1 MSFLGRHLSSQE
13 SGDHPQADSALGSL
27 SGIPQ
32 PEALLLEDGD
42 TRRKTRDSPS
52 GAVPLSLKGLLSPR
66 APVEPGP
73 GKLPTP
79 LSSSLLKCSERG
91 QPQQRRAAGPG
102 PQGLVCKVVLIASL
116 LSLRSQLMDSDM
128 DYERPNLETIKCV
141 VVGDNTVGKTRLIC
155 ARACNATLTHYQ
167 LLATHMPTVWAID
180 QYWVWQEVSLQVYGL
195 IHLGFFPR
203 DLSRRALC

>member
-52 GAVPLSLKGLLSPR
+52 GAVPLSLKGLLFPR
-66 APVEPGP
+66 AHVEPVP

-79 LSSSLLKCSERG
+79 LSCSLLKCSERG
-91 QPQQRRAAGPG
+91 QPRQRRAAGPG
-102 PQGLVCKVVLIASL
+102 PQGLVCEVVLTASL

-128 DYERPNLETIKCV
+128 DYERPNVETIKCV
-141 VVGDNTVGKTRLIC
+141 VVGDNAVGKTRLIC
-155 ARACNATLTHYQ
+155 AWACNATLTQYQ
-167 LLATHMPTVWAID
+167 LLATHVPTVWAID
-180 QYWVWQEVSLQVYGL
+180 QYRVCQEVRLQVYGL
-195 IHLGFFPR
+195 THLGFFPR
-203 DLSRRALC
+203 DLSRGALC

>member
-1 MSFLGRHLSSQE
+1 MGTSPRE
-13 SGDHPQADSALGSL
+13 DSALGSL

-79 LSSSLLKCSERG
+79 LSCSLLKCSERG
-91 QPQQRRAAGPG
+91 QPRQRRAAGPG
-102 PQGLVCKVVLIASL
+102 PQGLVCEVVLTASL

-128 DYERPNLETIKCV
+128 DYERPNVETIKCV
-141 VVGDNTVGKTRLIC
+141 VVGDNAVGKTRLIC
-155 ARACNATLTHYQ
+155 AWACNATLTQYQ
-167 LLATHMPTVWAID
+167 LLATHVPMVWAID
-180 QYWVWQEVSLQVYGL
+180 QYRVCQEVRLQVYGL
-195 IHLGFFPR
+195 THLGFFPR
-203 DLSRRALC
+203 DLSRGALC

>member
-66 APVEPGP
+66 APVEPVP

-79 LSSSLLKCSERG
+79 LSCSLLKCSERG
-91 QPQQRRAAGPG
+91 QPRQRRAAGPG
-102 PQGLVCKVVLIASL
+102 PQGLVCEVVLTASL

-128 DYERPNLETIKCV
+128 DYERPNVETIKCV
-141 VVGDNTVGKTRLIC
+141 VVGDNAVGKTRLIC
-155 ARACNATLTHYQ
+155 AWACNATLTQYQ
-167 LLATHMPTVWAID
+167 LLATHVPMVWAID
-180 QYWVWQEVSLQVYGL
+180 QYRVCQEVRLQVYGL
-195 IHLGFFPR
+195 THLGFFPR
-203 DLSRRALC
+203 DLSRGALC

>member
-1 MSFLGRHLSSQE
+1 MGTSPRE
-13 SGDHPQADSALGSL
+13 DSALGSL

-91 QPQQRRAAGPG
+91 QPRQRRAAGPG
-102 PQGLVCKVVLIASL
+102 PQGLVCEVVLTASL

-128 DYERPNLETIKCV
+128 DYERPNVETIKCV
-141 VVGDNTVGKTRLIC
+141 VVGDNAVGKTRLIC
-155 ARACNATLTHYQ
+155 AWACNATLTQYQ
-167 LLATHMPTVWAID
+167 LLATHVPMVWAID
-180 QYWVWQEVSLQVYGL
+180 QYRVCQEVRLQVYGL
-195 IHLGFFPR
+195 THLGFFPR
-203 DLSRRALC
+203 DLSRGALC

>member
-1 MSFLGRHLSSQE
+1 MGTSPR
-13 SGDHPQADSALGSL
+13 ADSALGSL

-52 GAVPLSLKGLLSPR
+52 GAVPLSLKGLLFPR
-66 APVEPGP
+66 AHVEPVP

-79 LSSSLLKCSERG
+79 LSCSLLKCSERG
-91 QPQQRRAAGPG
+91 QPRQRRAAGPG
-102 PQGLVCKVVLIASL
+102 PQGLVCEVVLTASL

-128 DYERPNLETIKCV
+128 DYERPNVETIKCV

-167 LLATHMPTVWAID
+167 LLATHVPTVWAID
-180 QYWVWQEVSLQVYGL
+180 QYRVCQEVRLQVYGL
-195 IHLGFFPR
+195 THLGFFPR
-203 DLSRRALC
+203 DLSRGALC

>member
-52 GAVPLSLKGLLSPR
+52 GAVPLSLKGLLFPR
-66 APVEPGP
+66 AHVEPVP

-79 LSSSLLKCSERG
+79 LSCSLLKCSERG
-91 QPQQRRAAGPG
+91 QPRQRRAAGPG
-102 PQGLVCKVVLIASL
+102 PQGLVCKVVLTASL

-128 DYERPNLETIKCV
+128 DYERPNVETIKCV
-141 VVGDNTVGKTRLIC
+141 VVGDNAVGKTRLIC
-155 ARACNATLTHYQ
+155 AWACNATLTQYQ
-167 LLATHMPTVWAID
+167 LLATHVPMVWAID
-180 QYWVWQEVSLQVYGL
+180 QYRVCQEVRLQVYGL
-195 IHLGFFPR
+195 THLGFFPR

>member
-1 MSFLGRHLSSQE
+1 MGTSPR
-13 SGDHPQADSALGSL
+13 ADSALGSL

-91 QPQQRRAAGPG
+91 QPRQRRAAGPG
-102 PQGLVCKVVLIASL
+102 PQGLVCEVVLTASL

-128 DYERPNLETIKCV
+128 DYERPNVETVKCV
-141 VVGDNTVGKTRLIC
+141 VVGDNAVGKTRLIC
-155 ARACNATLTHYQ
+155 AWACNATLTQYQ
-167 LLATHMPTVWAID
+167 LLATHVPMVWAID
-180 QYWVWQEVSLQVYGL
+180 QYRVCQEVRLQVYGL
-195 IHLGFFPR
+195 THLGFFPR
-203 DLSRRALC
+203 DLSRGALC

>member
-52 GAVPLSLKGLLSPR
+52 GAVPLSLKGLLFPR
-66 APVEPGP
+66 AHVEPVP

-79 LSSSLLKCSERG
+79 LSCSLLKCSERG
-91 QPQQRRAAGPG
+91 QPRQRRAAGPG
-102 PQGLVCKVVLIASL
+102 PQGLVCEVVLTASL

-128 DYERPNLETIKCV
+128 DYERPNVETIKCV
-141 VVGDNTVGKTRLIC
+141 VVGDNAVGKTRLIC
-155 ARACNATLTHYQ
+155 AWACNATLTQYQ
-167 LLATHMPTVWAID
+167 LLATHVPMVWAID
-180 QYWVWQEVSLQVYGL
+180 QYRVCQEVRLQVYGL
-195 IHLGFFPR
+195 THLGFFPR
-203 DLSRRALC
+203 DLSRGALC

>member
-13 SGDHPQADSALGSL
+13 SGDQPPADSALVSL

-52 GAVPLSLKGLLSPR
+52 GAVPLSLKGLLFPR
-66 APVEPGP
+66 AHVEPVP

-79 LSSSLLKCSERG
+79 LSCSLLKCSERG
-91 QPQQRRAAGPG
+91 QPRQRRAAGPG
-102 PQGLVCKVVLIASL
+102 PQGLVCEVVLTASL

-128 DYERPNLETIKCV
+128 DYERPNVETIKCV
-141 VVGDNTVGKTRLIC
+141 VVGDNAVGKTRLIC
-155 ARACNATLTHYQ
+155 AWACNATLTQYQ
-167 LLATHMPTVWAID
+167 LLATHVPTVWAID
-180 QYWVWQEVSLQVYGL
+180 QYRVCQEVRLQVYGL
-195 IHLGFFPR
+195 THLGFFPR
-203 DLSRRALC
+203 DLSRGALC

>member
-52 GAVPLSLKGLLSPR
+52 GAVPLSLKGLLFPR
-66 APVEPGP
+66 AHVEPVP

-91 QPQQRRAAGPG
+91 QPRQRRAAGPG
-102 PQGLVCKVVLIASL
+102 PQGLVCEVVLTASL

-128 DYERPNLETIKCV
+128 DYERPNVETIKCV
-141 VVGDNTVGKTRLIC
+141 VVGDNAVGKTRLIC
-155 ARACNATLTHYQ
+155 ARACNATLTQYQ
-167 LLATHMPTVWAID
+167 LLATHVPTVWAID
-180 QYWVWQEVSLQVYGL
+180 QYRVCQEVRLQVYGL
-195 IHLGFFPR
+195 THLGFFPR
-203 DLSRRALC
+203 DLSRGALC

>member
-1 MSFLGRHLSSQE
+1 MGTS
-13 SGDHPQADSALGSL
+13 PQADSALGSL

-91 QPQQRRAAGPG
+91 QPRQRRAAGPG
-102 PQGLVCKVVLIASL
+102 PQGLVCEVVLTASL

-128 DYERPNLETIKCV
+128 DYERPNVETIKCV
-141 VVGDNTVGKTRLIC
+141 VVGDNAVGKTRLIC
-155 ARACNATLTHYQ
+155 AWACNATLTQYQ
-167 LLATHMPTVWAID
+167 LLATHVPTVWAID
-180 QYWVWQEVSLQVYGL
+180 QYRVCQEVRLQVYGL
-195 IHLGFFPR
+195 THLGFFPR
-203 DLSRRALC
+203 DLSRGALC

>member
-52 GAVPLSLKGLLSPR
+52 GAVPLSLKGLLFPR
-66 APVEPGP
+66 AHVEPVP

-91 QPQQRRAAGPG
+91 QPRQRRAAGPG
-102 PQGLVCKVVLIASL
+102 PQGLVCKVVLTASL

-128 DYERPNLETIKCV
+128 DYERPNVETIKCV
-141 VVGDNTVGKTRLIC
+141 VVGDNAVGKTRLIC
-155 ARACNATLTHYQ
+155 ARACNATLTQYQ
-167 LLATHMPTVWAID
+167 LLATHVPTVWAID
-180 QYWVWQEVSLQVYGL
+180 QYRVCQEVRLQVYGL
-195 IHLGFFPR
+195 THLGFFPR
-203 DLSRRALC
+203 DLSRGALC

>member
-1 MSFLGRHLSSQE
+1 MGTS
-13 SGDHPQADSALGSL
+13 PQADSALGSL

-91 QPQQRRAAGPG
+91 QPRQRRAAGPG
-102 PQGLVCKVVLIASL
+102 PQGLVCKVVLTASL

-128 DYERPNLETIKCV
+128 DYERPNVETIKCV
-141 VVGDNTVGKTRLIC
+141 VVGDNAVGKTRLIC
-155 ARACNATLTHYQ
+155 AWACNATLTQYQ
-167 LLATHMPTVWAID
+167 LLATHVPTVWAID
-180 QYWVWQEVSLQVYGL
+180 QYRVCQEVRLQVYGL
-195 IHLGFFPR
+195 THLGFFPR
-203 DLSRRALC
+203 DLSRGALC

>member
-1 MSFLGRHLSSQE
+1 MSCLGRHLSSQE
-13 SGDHPQADSALGSL
+13 SGDQPPSRLRLGI

-32 PEALLLEDGD
+32 PEALLLDDGD

-91 QPQQRRAAGPG
+91 QPRQRRAAGPG
-102 PQGLVCKVVLIASL
+102 PQGLVCEVVLTASL

-128 DYERPNLETIKCV
+128 DYERPNVETIKCV
-141 VVGDNTVGKTRLIC
+141 VVGDNAVGKTRLIC
-155 ARACNATLTHYQ
+155 AWACNATLTQYQ
-167 LLATHMPTVWAID
+167 LLATHVPTVWAID
-180 QYWVWQEVSLQVYGL
+180 QYRVWQEVSLQVYGL

>member
-1 MSFLGRHLSSQE
+1 MGTSPR
-13 SGDHPQADSALGSL
+13 ADSALGSL

-52 GAVPLSLKGLLSPR
+52 GAVPLSLKGLLFPR

-91 QPQQRRAAGPG
+91 QPRQRRAAGPG
-102 PQGLVCKVVLIASL
+102 PQGLVCEVVLTASL

-128 DYERPNLETIKCV
+128 DYERPNVETIKCV
-141 VVGDNTVGKTRLIC
+141 VVGDNAVGKTRLIC
-155 ARACNATLTHYQ
+155 AWACNATLTQYQ
-167 LLATHMPTVWAID
+167 LLATHVPTVWAID
-180 QYWVWQEVSLQVYGL
+180 QYRVCQEVRLQVYGL
-195 IHLGFFPR
+195 THLGFFPR
-203 DLSRRALC
+203 DLSRGALC

>member
-1 MSFLGRHLSSQE
+1 MGTS
-13 SGDHPQADSALGSL
+13 PQADSALGSL

-91 QPQQRRAAGPG
+91 QPRQRRAAGPG
-102 PQGLVCKVVLIASL
+102 PQGLVCEVVLTASL

-128 DYERPNLETIKCV
+128 DYERPNVETIKCV
-141 VVGDNTVGKTRLIC
+141 VVGDNAVGKTRLIC
-155 ARACNATLTHYQ
+155 AWACNATLTQYQ
-167 LLATHMPTVWAID
+167 LLATHVPMVWAID
-180 QYWVWQEVSLQVYGL
+180 QYRVCQEVRLQVYGL
-195 IHLGFFPR
+195 THLGFFPR
-203 DLSRRALC
+203 DLSRGALC

>member
-1 MSFLGRHLSSQE
+1 MGTSPR
-13 SGDHPQADSALGSL
+13 ADSALGSL

-66 APVEPGP
+66 AHVEPVP

-79 LSSSLLKCSERG
+79 LSCSLLKCSERG
-91 QPQQRRAAGPG
+91 QPRQRRAAGPG
-102 PQGLVCKVVLIASL
+102 PQGLVCEVVLTASL

-128 DYERPNLETIKCV
+128 DYERPNVETIKCV
-141 VVGDNTVGKTRLIC
+141 VVGDNAVGKTRLIC
-155 ARACNATLTHYQ
+155 AWACNATLTQYQ
-167 LLATHMPTVWAID
+167 LLATHVPTVWAID
-180 QYWVWQEVSLQVYGL
+180 QYRVCQEVRLQVYGL
-195 IHLGFFPR
+195 THLGFFPR
-203 DLSRRALC
+203 DLSRGALC